1 MTRDAKIG
9 LLLGLV
15 FIFMIAF
22 IINGLPGV
30 RSNSNELTNNMA
42 NFPNNPPLLGV
53 REREVINWTDEMT
66 QRERAQGFMPPI
78 GDPRIRDRRV
88 LPDLPVIENE
98 SDKVGPVAPGPVE
111 EKKPVVR
118 KEEPVKAALSK
129 IYSVVDGDNLASIA
143 KKFYGPEEG
152 NKQAN
157 IMKIF
162 EANRKILES
171 PDDIYV
177 GQKLVIPPLSA
188 SGASKDKSKGIFSSD
203 IFQKVVSIGRE
214 HLTSK
219 GRQEAQGKTYT
230 VKDGDSLWRI
240 AAEQLGDGSRYKEIV
255 KLNASTLEDE
265 DTVNVGMSLKLPAR

>member
-30 RSNSNELTNNMA
+30 RSDGNELTENMA
-42 NFPNNPPLLGV
+42 NFPNNPSLLGV
-53 REREVINWTDEMT
+53 RERELINWTDEMT
-66 QRERAQGFMPPI
+66 QRERAQFFSPPI
-78 GDPRIRDRRV
+78 DDPRIRDRRA
-88 LPDLPVIENE
+88 LPDSPVIQDEN
-98 SDKVGPVAPGPVE
+98 DKVGPTAPGPVE
-111 EKKPVVR
+111 DKKPVVGKR
-118 KEEPVKAALSK
+118 ETVKALSK

-143 KKFYGPEEG
+143 KKFYGPDEG

-188 SGASKDKSKGIFSSD
+188 LGANKDKSKGIFSSE

-219 GRQEAQGKTYT
+219 DRQAVKSKMYT
-230 VKDGDSLWRI
+230 VKEGDSLWQI

-255 KLNASTLEDE
+255 RLNADTIEDE
-265 DTVNVGMSLKLPAR
+265 DTVNVGTSLRLPAQ